1 MSERIVA
8 LAAPS
13 SASLPE
19 PLTPPDG
26 DLRAYGFMPL
36 EIQRLRRSKTWL
48 LAKRNPE
55 IGFYAMNLWMAAWHE
70 LPAGSLEPDD
80 DLLADLAMCDPD
92 EWPRVREEVMRGWV
106 LCADGR
112 LYHPVVA
119 EKVVSA
125 LGTKQFHKRRAQA
138 GALARW
144 KSPKNS
150 TLGNNSL
157 ETREMPENSPEPKM
171 LQACFK
177 DASSMLRER
186 DSKRDSVENG
196 ETVGSSAG
204 KIQYSSLRSEYCQPA
219 EVSASGP
226 QPKPVASSPAEP
238 PPAPSATGEEPEVS
252 QAGPYPADPREVLW
266 GAGLNV
272 LTGLLPEAKKTT
284 ARSLIGRWLKSA
296 NEDPVLVLR
305 AIKSAK
311 ECGAVD
317 PVSWITARLKPKKP
331 AQSPIPARA
340 RRDDPPIDLGPSWLA
355 CRNRARPWLL
365 EMGQIEQSTGRWC
378 VGGYYVDGVENRVLE
393 AAGLSWAWPGDT
405 KPIAEWL
412 AAGWPSDAILRAISG
427 VASRHDYQPPQSLRY
442 FDRVVRMEPQR

>member
-1 MSERIVA
+1 
-8 LAAPS
+8 
-13 SASLPE
+13 
-19 PLTPPDG
+19 
-26 DLRAYGFMPL
+26 
-36 EIQRLRRSKTWL
+36 
-48 LAKRNPE
+48 
-55 IGFYAMNLWMAAWHE
+55 
-70 LPAGSLEPDD
+70 
-80 DLLADLAMCDPD
+80 
-92 EWPRVREEVMRGWV
+92 
-106 LCADGR
+106 
-112 LYHPVVA
+112 
-119 EKVVSA
+119 
-125 LGTKQFHKRRAQA
+125 
-138 GALARW
+138 
-144 KSPKNS
+144 
-150 TLGNNSL
+150 
-157 ETREMPENSPEPKM
+157 
-171 LQACFK
+171 
-177 DASSMLRER
+177 MLRER

-204 KIQYSSLRSEYCQPA
+204 EIQDSSLRSESCQPA
-219 EVSASGP
+219 AVSASAS
-226 QPKPVASSPAEP
+226 QPAPIATSPPPAPEPVSPAEP
-238 PPAPSATGEEPEVS
+238 QPAPSALVGQPEVS
-252 QAGPYPADPREVLW
+252 QALPPPADPREVLW

-272 LTGLLPEAKKTT
+272 LTSLLPEAKKAT

-296 NEDPVLVLR
+296 NEDPVPVLR

-331 AQSPIPARA
+331 AQPPIPARA

-355 CRNRARPWLL
+355 CRKRARPWLL

-442 FDRVVRMEPQR
+442 FDRVVRMEPKR